1 VRKSYFL
8 FLAGEDNYESLE
20 AELGQLFST
29 FFLCFFCFCF
39 SFLVSLFLG
48 LTTFPPS
55 LAAKKNETTKKQ
67 IEMMG
72 RERERMVL
80 DYAELGNGVVSFPFP
95 FLIFSLALF
104 SHLSSFPVVST

>member
-29 FFLCFFCFCF
+29 FFLCFLFLFLF
-39 SFLVSLFLG
+39 SSFFFLG
-48 LTTFPPS
+48 LRTFPPS